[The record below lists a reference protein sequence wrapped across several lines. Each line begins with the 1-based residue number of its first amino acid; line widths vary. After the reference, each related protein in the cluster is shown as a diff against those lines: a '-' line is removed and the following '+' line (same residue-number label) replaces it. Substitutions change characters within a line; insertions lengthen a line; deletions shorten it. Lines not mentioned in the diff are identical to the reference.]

1 MQEGCYLV
9 RELDVASRDCLCLL
23 LVSLCH
29 ARPLPSLPARA
40 RLLHPSL
47 QLHLHLPQDDSD
59 SDSLPSPNQRWNHLA
74 VWLAAFPL
82 VFSESEPHPHLHLL
96 QLSLS
101 LSSSHEPKE
110 LAMLKTA
117 TTSCPGHAPPH
128 LGMIPML

>member
-9 RELDVASRDCLCLL
+9 RELDIVSRGCLCLL
-23 LVSLCH
+23 LVNLCH

-59 SDSLPSPNQRWNHLA
+59 SDSLPSLNQKWSHLA

-82 VFSESEPHPHLHLL
+82 TSWESDPQHLL

-128 LGMIPML
+128 LGMIPTL

>member
-9 RELDVASRDCLCLL
+9 RELDVVSRGCLCLL

-40 RLLHPSL
+40 RLLHPN
-47 QLHLHLPQDDSD
+47 LHLHLPRDDGD
-59 SDSLPSPNQRWNHLA
+59 SDSLPSLNQKWSHLA

-101 LSSSHEPKE
+101 LSSSHELKE

-128 LGMIPML
+128 LGMIPTL